1 MIFYLRKNK
10 VFISLFC
17 DFVFVVV
24 IVLFPVVLVIGL
36 RALQMPGKCS
46 ATVVCQ
52 KYLAKAA

>member
-1 MIFYLRKNK
+1 MIFCLRKNK
-10 VFISLFC
+10 VFVSLFC
-17 DFVFVVV
+17 DFVFVV

-46 ATVVCQ
+46 ATAVCQ